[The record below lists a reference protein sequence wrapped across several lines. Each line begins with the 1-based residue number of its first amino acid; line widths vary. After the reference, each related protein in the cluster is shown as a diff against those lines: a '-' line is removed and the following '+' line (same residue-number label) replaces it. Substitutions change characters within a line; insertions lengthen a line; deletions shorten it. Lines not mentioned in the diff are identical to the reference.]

1 MKLYRALL
9 PAILLSFCSI
19 SLYANAIS
27 IRDTL
32 PAIVEKKSGTYSKN
46 RLRVNISS
54 LFLNNYS
61 FTYERSL
68 TRKISFVAGY
78 RTMPKIILGK
88 VTLIKRIVDLVGS
101 EEDAIKNDIDRIS
114 LSNSAYT
121 GELRFYT
128 GHKPGARGFYCSL
141 YGRYSQLTIDYPYEF
156 YTNTKTYVIPIKT
169 TPKMWGAGLMI
180 GAQWL
185 IAKRISLDWYILGGH
200 YGSIKGDASGVV
212 DLSELSSF
220 DKEELK
226 GDIENLLT
234 VGNKQYITATVTNQG
249 VQAKIDGPMLG
260 FRGAG
265 INIGIAF

>member
-1 MKLYRALL
+1 M
-9 PAILLSFCSI
+9 LLSFYCI
-19 SLYANAIS
+19 TLYANDMS
-27 IRDTL
+27 SRDTL
-32 PAIVEKKSGTYSKN
+32 PTGSARQKEMASYSKN
-46 RLRVNISS
+46 RLKINVSS

-88 VTLIKRIVDLVGS
+88 VSLVKKIIDQVADDG
-101 EEDAIKNDIDRIS
+101 DAIKEDVNRIS

-121 GELRFYT
+121 GELRIYT

-156 YTNTKTYVIPIKT
+156 HTNAKTYVIPIKT
-169 TPKMWGAGLMI
+169 TPKVWGAGLMI

-212 DLSELSSF
+212 DLSELSSS